1 MPPVDIDALIN
12 VAVLDQFEH
21 PRPITYY
28 PAVSNPEAAPFTVRG
43 IWDRE
48 HEAVLTEVA
57 GSETK
62 SSGVSTTLPVL
73 NVRLA
78 PFAAPPRQGD
88 RFEVDGETFKVSDVR
103 PDGLGMA
110 DLIGKLVSD
119 AYADQ

>member
-1 MPPVDIDALIN
+1 MPIDIDAIVN
-12 VAVLDQFEH
+12 AAIIGQFEH
-21 PRPITYY
+21 SSTITYY
-28 PAVSNPEAAPFTVRG
+28 PVVSAPEAAPFPVRG

-78 PFAAPPRQGD
+78 PFARPPQQGD
-88 RFEVDGETFKVSDVR
+88 RFEVDGEIFKVSDVR

-110 DLIGKLVSD
+110 DLVGKLWDD
-119 AYADQ
+119 ADADF